1 MELTMFKL
9 FGKERD
15 GHRINGLLLIQSVFI
30 GLYYGIF
37 NITAHAVFL
46 SRFDEAD
53 MARAYILSG
62 LVGSALILLYS
73 FFQSKLRFSFFS
85 VLNLI
90 FSLVLTVLLWIIVR
104 SDPEP
109 WMVYAFFIMLG
120 PLFIIALM
128 GLRSTAGKLL
138 KLQES
143 SRLSGFTDS
152 ALISGLIIGSF
163 AVPLLLFLGIETHNM
178 LFISAISILMV
189 VLIQVNITGRH
200 KNDLRRISSSG
211 ESKTGFKVLVNNK
224 YLRLLAVFF
233 VFSVLV
239 LFFIQYSFMA
249 VTRIRYPG
257 EFEMA
262 RFLGYFEG
270 SMMVVALLINLFLF
284 SGIIRKQG
292 MEIALSLSPVLIGL
306 FTIVAIVLGITS
318 EISAGTSGFVI
329 FFLIL
334 AFSRIISRSMNISI
348 ERPALDILCRA
359 LEEKLR
365 RRVESAVD
373 GSLNEIAVVAA
384 GLILTGF
391 GALSFV
397 RLIHF
402 SWVLIILVVVWVL
415 IGLRLYKEYRQ
426 SIKKILDEGG
436 LERAD
441 ESLHIDRK
449 KLDSVGSAVLFI
461 DNNYFEI
468 LTSSE
473 IHDSITDNRL
483 VIKQIINKA
492 EKNLNPDILPL
503 LRHLASGKYDNN
515 GLSDRL
521 RSVMGDIEKELERE
535 GLGRRKDLV
544 STIEESA
551 NRKMHL
557 QAIMAQQAP
566 PVVTDLIRLIRDE
579 DNDIRRETMFIAGKF
594 RIKDL
599 LPEICE
605 CLENHHISRD
615 AYSVLRSFGEEA
627 FPALSRH
634 FARSSGNIMVRR
646 LIARLFAETGG
657 EKAIDFLLP
666 GLWSVNSLL
675 RKEAV
680 EGLIR
685 CGYKADDHSRGRIH
699 HEVLNIVGLL
709 TWNLSA
715 RLALEA
721 NDDRL
726 LYEAIEKDSQWW
738 TDLLFD
744 MLSLACEKN
753 VLDEIKE
760 NLEQNTAESINYA
773 FEILDISIDDRIKPQ
788 LRALLDR
795 LPPKIKFKNLSG
807 YHPVDV
813 PDYEVLVT
821 DLINKDYNHIGL
833 WTKVCA
839 LRRLYEVQKPGETD
853 FLVALL
859 FGVHRIL
866 REEACRY
873 LQENYDDVYS
883 SCSYRL
889 PRLYRDQLDELLK
902 KHIPGNELVYEKL
915 KSLLLIFPG
924 LPERVLI
931 SLAEDV
937 KLVSGRESESIEQE
951 EDIIIWP
958 VESRADDLHER
969 IYFNWHTAG
978 QKFNADEIEVKQ
990 EAYYMLYVRDIE
1002 KFVFYE
1008 SRYSSLMANYLD
1020 RIIVENKP
1028 LPLDITSY

>member
-15 GHRINGLLLIQSVFI
+15 EHRINGLLLIQSVFI

-46 SRFDEAD
+46 SRFDIAD
-53 MARAYILSG
+53 MARAYVLSG
-62 LVGSALILLYS
+62 LIGTAITLLYS
-73 FFQSKLRFSFFS
+73 FLHSKLRFSFFS
-85 VLNLI
+85 VLNHIFILLLTLFLWVLI
-90 FSLVLTVLLWIIVR
+90 R
-104 SDPEP
+104 SGPEP
-109 WMVYAFFIMLG
+109 WMVYSFFIMLG
-120 PLFIIALM
+120 PLFIITLM
-128 GLRSTAGKLL
+128 GLRATAGRLYEL
-138 KLQES
+138 KES
-143 SRLSGFTDS
+143 PGFTGLIDS

-163 AVPLLLFLGIETHNM
+163 SVPLLLSLSIETNNM

-189 VLIQVNITGRH
+189 TLIQVDIISRN
-200 KNDLRRISSSG
+200 KNDFGKISYSG
-211 ESKTGFKVLVNNK
+211 ESRAGFKVMINNK
-224 YLRLLAVFF
+224 YLRLLGIFF

-249 VTRIRYPG
+249 VTRVRYPG
-257 EFEMA
+257 EYEMA

-270 SMMVVALLINLFLF
+270 SVMVAALLINLFLF
-284 SGIIRKQG
+284 SAIVKKQG
-292 MEIALSLSPVLIGL
+292 MDLALTLSPVLIGL
-306 FTIVAIVLGITS
+306 FTIVAVVLGFTG

-334 AFSRIISRSMNISI
+334 AFSRLISRSLNISV
-348 ERPALDILCRA
+348 ERPALNILCRT

-365 RRVESAVD
+365 RRVKEAVD
-373 GSLNEIAVVAA
+373 GTLNEITVMAA
-384 GLILTGF
+384 GLILAGF

-402 SWVLIILVVVWVL
+402 SWVLIVLVAIWVL
-415 IGLRLYKEYRQ
+415 TAFLLYKEYRR

-436 LERAD
+436 LKKAD
-441 ESLHIDRK
+441 DRLFNANK
-449 KLDSVGSAVLFI
+449 KFGSVSSTGLFI

-468 LTSSE
+468 LTSSG
-473 IHDSITDNRL
+473 IHESISGNRL

-515 GLSDRL
+515 GLSERL
-521 RSVMGDIEKELERE
+521 QSVVRDIEKGLEKE
-535 GLGRRKDLV
+535 GLGKRKDLV

-557 QAIMAQQAP
+557 QAIMAQQVP
-566 PVVTDLIRLIRDE
+566 PVVTDLMRLIRDE
-579 DNDIRRETMFIAGKF
+579 DNDIRRETLYIAGKF

-605 CLENHHISRD
+605 CLDNQHITRD

-634 FARSSGNIMVRR
+634 FSRSSGNITVRR

-657 EKAIDFLLP
+657 EKAIEFLLP
-666 GLWSVNSLL
+666 RLWSVHSLL

-680 EGLIR
+680 EGLIS
-685 CGYKADDHSRGRIH
+685 CAYKADDQNRVRIH
-699 HEVLNIVGLL
+699 QEILNIVGLL

-715 RLALEA
+715 RLVVEA
-721 NDDRL
+721 NNDRL
-726 LYEAIEKDSQWW
+726 LCEAIEKDSQWW

-744 MLSLACEKN
+744 MLSLAYEKN
-753 VLDEIKE
+753 VLEEIKE
-760 NLEQNTAESINYA
+760 NLEKDTVESLNYA
-773 FEILDISIDDRIKPQ
+773 FEILDISIDAGIKPQ
-788 LRALLDR
+788 MKALLDKVS
-795 LPPKIKFKNLSG
+795 PKTKFKNLSR

-839 LRRLYEVQKPGETD
+839 LRRLYELRKPGETD

-889 PRLYRDQLDELLK
+889 PGLYRDQLDELLK
-902 KHIPGNELVYEKL
+902 NHIPDRELVYEKL
-915 KSLLLIFPG
+915 KSLLFIFPG
-924 LPERVLI
+924 LPEKALI

-937 KLVSGRESESIEQE
+937 KLVSGKESESIEQE
-951 EDIIIWP
+951 ADIIIWP
-958 VESRADDLHER
+958 AESGGDDVHER
-969 IYFNWHTAG
+969 IYFNWHTTG
-978 QKFNADEIEVKQ
+978 QKFNIADIRENQ
-990 EAYYMLYVRDIE
+990 GACYMLYIRDIE

-1008 SRYSSLMANYLD
+1008 RQYSSLMEDYID

-1028 LPLDITSY
+1028 